1 MIVVGATLGRSTVM
15 RREAAR
21 ACCRVIG
28 SVQEM
33 AADTTTRLVVGTPS
47 SEAASEGAPAV
58 TKRRGWRHDAERR
71 GSQSLHCDERRR

>member
-1 MIVVGATLGRSTVM
+1 M

-21 ACCRVIG
+21 ACSTVIG
-28 SVQEM
+28 SVQEV
-33 AADTTTRLVVGTPS
+33 AADTTTRLVVGTSS

-58 TKRRGWRHDAERR
+58 ITRRRWSHDAERR